1 MKIVK
6 GDIIKLALAG
16 ELDVI
21 IHGCNCF
28 HTMGAGLAKQI
39 SDQFPEAFSADK
51 RTLYADLAKLG
62 SFSAQQIT
70 RDDVRF
76 LVVNAYTQY
85 LPGANAE
92 YAAIKMFCDNFYE
105 MFSGFNLRIGIPEIG
120 CGIGGLATEQVEVIL
135 DAYLKDMDVTLVI
148 YDG

>member
-1 MKIVK
+1 MKKIK
-6 GDIIKLALAG
+6 GDIVKLALAG

-39 SDQFPEAFSADK
+39 ADQLPEAVAADK

-62 SFSAQQIT
+62 SFSAQQIV
-70 RDDVRF
+70 RDDARF

-85 LPGANAE
+85 HPGPHAE

-105 MFSGFNLRIGIPEIG
+105 MFKGFRLRIGIPEIG
-120 CGIGGLATEQVEVIL
+120 CGIGGLSINQVEVIL
-135 DAYLKDMDVTLVI
+135 EAYLQDMDVTLVV